1 NGYPFAKADKIYV
14 DNHLDVA
21 VLKIDPASI
30 PAYATA
36 GELQC
41 AAEYPPGRPVI
52 AFGHP
57 WSLDYTAT
65 RGIISGVKV
74 SEGAESLQT
83 DAALNPG
90 NSGGPLIDAET
101 GLIVGINA
109 SGVRG
114 AEGLHFAVP
123 IKFVCTILDLL
134 KQGKEPAPPRLPVL
148 FAATLHDKELAVAR
162 VTGEWSQ
169 K

>member
-1 NGYPFAKADKIYV
+1 MLPDVPPPSAGSYPLLKAEKAYV

-21 VLKIDPASI
+21 ALKIEPASI
-30 PAYATA
+30 PKQAAA
-36 GELQC
+36 AELQC
-41 AAEYPPGRPVI
+41 AAEYPPGRLVI

-74 SEGAESLQT
+74 GEGAGSLQT

-109 SGVRG
+109 SRLKG

-123 IKFVCTILDLL
+123 IKFVRTILDLL
-134 KQGKEPAPPRLPVL
+134 KQGKDPAPPILPML
-148 FAATLHDKELAVAR
+148 FHITASL
-162 VTGEWSQ
+162 
-169 K
+169 